1 MNELISD
8 FEELWGLKFCDMHQ
22 ALLQRP
28 YDDPE
33 ILKLG
38 LLVIGADIELMN
50 IDHVNE
56 MVHDEDRTMPWP
68 DGLIAF
74 ATNECGDYFAY
85 RINGPRSD
93 IVYVGPEDDPAL
105 ILREGRADS
114 LQFEHW
120 QAKRMGR

>member
-1 MNELISD
+1 MNEMISD
-8 FEELWGLKFCDMHQ
+8 FEELWGLKFRDMHQ

-56 MVHDEDRTMPWP
+56 MVHDEDRIMPWP
-68 DGLIAF
+68 DDLIAF
-74 ATNECGDYFAY
+74 ATNEWVITLHIESMDRKAILSMLDL
-85 RINGPRSD
+85 RMPR
-93 IVYVGPEDDPAL
+93 
-105 ILREGRADS
+105 R
-114 LQFEHW
+114 
-120 QAKRMGR
+120 